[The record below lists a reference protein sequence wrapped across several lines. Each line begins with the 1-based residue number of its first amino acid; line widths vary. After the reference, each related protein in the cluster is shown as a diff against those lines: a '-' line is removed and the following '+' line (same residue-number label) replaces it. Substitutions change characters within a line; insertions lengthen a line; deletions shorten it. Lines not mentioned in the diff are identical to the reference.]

1 MRLTGDLCSLY
12 LLNGIFFYESAS
24 DVCTLLQGSSIILA
38 EGSEGCQLVRAD
50 ASLNLIGAY
59 KGSSRSPTK

>member
-1 MRLTGDLCSLY
+1 MFLVLVER
-12 LLNGIFFYESAS
+12 NFFYESAS

-59 KGSSRSPTK
+59 KGSSRSPMK

>member
-12 LLNGIFFYESAS
+12 LLNEIFYESAS